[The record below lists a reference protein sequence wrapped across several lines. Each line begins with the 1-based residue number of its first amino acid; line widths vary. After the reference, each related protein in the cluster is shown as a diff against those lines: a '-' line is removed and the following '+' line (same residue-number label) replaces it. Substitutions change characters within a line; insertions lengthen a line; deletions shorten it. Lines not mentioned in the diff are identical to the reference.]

1 MTAHV
6 HDSSTHHT
14 RGEDG
19 AVPAGQATGSTRPRW
34 LLPAL
39 VGGVAVAVLV
49 AYGVLPLSAVLYGG
63 LFGGMLL
70 MHVGGHGGHGG
81 HGGPEGGTPTATEDL
96 RGPSG
101 GSSPDRTGFD
111 AGPDQS
117 ATNEPNRS
125 ETHADAQR
133 NSHGCH

>member
-39 VGGVAVAVLV
+39 VGAIAVAVLA
-49 AYGVLPLSAVLYGG
+49 AYGVLPLSAVLFGG

-70 MHVGGHGGHGG
+70 MHVGGHGGH
-81 HGGPEGGTPTATEDL
+81 EGGTPSATEDF
-96 RGPSG
+96 RHPSG
-101 GSSPDRTGFD
+101 GSSPDRTDFD

-117 ATNEPNRS
+117 ATNEPNGI
-125 ETHADAQR
+125 ETHGHAER
-133 NSHGCH
+133 SSHGCH

>member
-6 HDSSTHHT
+6 HDSSMPHT

-39 VGGVAVAVLV
+39 VGGIAVAVLV
-49 AYGVLPLSAVLYGG
+49 AYDVLPLSAVLYGG
-63 LFGGMLL
+63 LFGGMLM
-70 MHVGGHGGHGG
+70 MHVGGHGGHGD
-81 HGGPEGGTPTATEDL
+81 PEDGTPTATEDL
-96 RGPSG
+96 RRPFG

-117 ATNEPNRS
+117 STNEPNGS
-125 ETHADAQR
+125 ETHDHDER
-133 NSHGCH
+133 SSHGCH